1 MSEGELVFVGETPI
15 CHIGQYEE
23 NQYWMAREAN
33 VCGYTYSAQNVFN
46 IDIYRRFRSKEKCR
60 AYIKKQVLKQC
71 KRILTTEQGN
81 NKG

>member
-46 IDIYRRFRSKEKCR
+46 IDIYRK
-60 AYIKKQVLKQC
+60 
-71 KRILTTEQGN
+71 
-81 NKG
+81 